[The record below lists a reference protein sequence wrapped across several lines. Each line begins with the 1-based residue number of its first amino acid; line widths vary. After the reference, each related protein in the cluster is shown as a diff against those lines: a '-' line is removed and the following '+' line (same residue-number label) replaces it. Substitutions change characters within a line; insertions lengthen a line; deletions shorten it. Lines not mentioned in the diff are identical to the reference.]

1 MRNRDEH
8 RFPVDAH
15 VFDIDQIRDGL
26 RQGFGVG
33 SEQLPHDGLMQLFL
47 PFHHREKRAEFIGI
61 IAVFGVKRAELLI
74 GMDRQR

>member
-1 MRNRDEH
+1 MRNRDEN

-33 SEQLPHDGLMQLFL
+33 SGQLRMTD
-47 PFHHREKRAEFIGI
+47 
-61 IAVFGVKRAELLI
+61 
-74 GMDRQR
+74 